1 MARKTQEDIEIESL
15 IRGQAIQAQQWQ
27 AQITKDEDLEM
38 WMASGNWDFLKQ
50 KVLDEIEREAFATI
64 KNPDFNPSDVAQV
77 AQLKALCQTIDL
89 IKGKIDQRLA
99 MVTDARTKLREL
111 EISTPKE
118 GE

>member
-1 MARKTQEDIEIESL
+1 MATRTPEEQEIDTL

-27 AQITKDEDLEM
+27 AQITRDEDLEL

-64 KNPDFNPSDVAQV
+64 KNPAFNPSDVAQV

-99 MVTDARTKLREL
+99 MVTDARSKLREL
-111 EISTPKE
+111 ELSTPKE
-118 GE
+118 GD